1 MHYLCHMCVWY
12 VGRGTSPPHSWIY
25 RRFKSF
31 WLKSYLRHDSK
42 WSFQLGR
49 DKVFKISDSHG
60 IFVFISRSLRIKT
73 YRILRI
79 LGCTVFRSKYDDM
92 GWGEGQTTSRKENNY
107 FSQSTSLNNNFSPTP
122 CLNFLL
128 HPALNKYKAETLLST
143 ILPCQTYIN
152 IIM

>member
-1 MHYLCHMCVWY
+1 MRALCEQELNCHLRLLVLNNFSWTENVLVSKVKSRNQDRDHALPVSY
-12 VGRGTSPPHSWIY
+12 VRMICREGYIPPPHSWIY

-107 FSQSTSLNNNFSPTP
+107 
-122 CLNFLL
+122 
-128 HPALNKYKAETLLST
+128 KD
-143 ILPCQTYIN
+143 IL
-152 IIM
+152 